1 MSPDEQELLVSS
13 AEVAFFGIVSLIVT
27 ITGYGAFV
35 LGTTIAILSL
45 LRRYSLRHTLASRG
59 LLACLIVI
67 FVCSTWNACYV
78 GAFSLTIFRF
88 AFVRTLPEGL
98 VAQVQSASN
107 HNATW
112 RYVAASWIPT
122 IIASGGDCIVVWR
135 AWTLFQQEKFLR
147 FTLMTLMIANIGIN
161 VTDCIL
167 SDIKLQVEIAQR
179 LTTLDWLSSSLS
191 LAVNLYATILIALKA
206 WYAYPCPNR
215 WVYTSNSCR
224 HHYRFMKNALMHEKT
239 RAQHILLLL
248 VESGAMY
255 CAIQTVYEVLLLL
268 ETYTAVGTSF
278 TLTIESIISVYFVL
292 AASYPVAVMI
302 LVYKDISPIV
312 EIFNQ
317 TKDNLQTMQLSH
329 SDAHAVLEQGRHRD
343 TE

>member
-35 LGTTIAILSL
+35 LGTTIAILFL

-67 FVCSTWNACYV
+67 FICSTWNACYV

-98 VAQVQSASN
+98 VTQVQSASN

-122 IIASGGDCIVVWR
+122 IITLLGDCIVVWR
-135 AWTLFQQEKFLR
+135 AWILFQQEKFLGLS
-147 FTLMTLMIANIGIN
+147 LMTLMIANIGIN

-179 LTTLDWLSSSLS
+179 LTTLDWLSSALS

-206 WYAYPCPNR
+206 W
-215 WVYTSNSCR
+215 
-224 HHYRFMKNALMHEKT
+224 HHYRFMKNALLHEKT